1 MRFLAFILVLVAV
14 VAVCAFAQQPP
25 TYDTVANG
33 KTYQAV
39 AACDTVWSTTTKGAG
54 VAATK
59 WRGPIT
65 YYYPRSAGVW
75 GSKISMPTRWHMY
88 ARKPFRFKAI
98 YQSGDSSGIYHTF
111 ADSTQGAWYTAGEHG
126 NNFIEIFPVVY
137 TLNAQI
143 SQLRI
148 VPATSDTVYVVPQV
162 AR

>member
-1 MRFLAFILVLVAV
+1 MKLIAVILALVAV

-25 TYDTVANG
+25 TYDAVANG

-39 AACDTVWSTTTKGAG
+39 AARDTVWSTTTKAAG

-98 YQSGDSSGIYHTF
+98 YQSGDSSGIYHTLVDTL
-111 ADSTQGAWYTAGEHG
+111 AASRAGTLVAWSDV
-126 NNFIEIFPVVY
+126 FPVEYV
-137 TLNAQI
+137 LNAQI

-148 VPATSDTVYVVPQV
+148 VPANSDTVYVVPQV

>member
-1 MRFLAFILVLVAV
+1 MRFLVALILALVAV
-14 VAVCAFAQQPP
+14 LAIAAVAQQPP
-25 TYDTVANG
+25 TYDAVANG
-33 KTYQAV
+33 KTYQVV
-39 AACDTVWSTTTKGAG
+39 AARDTVWSTTTKGAL
-54 VAATK
+54 VSALK

-75 GSKISMPTRWHMY
+75 GSKISMPTRWHLY
-88 ARKPFRFKAI
+88 ARKPFNFKAI
-98 YQSGDSSGIYHTF
+98 YQSGDSSGIYHTNV
-111 ADSTQGAWYTAGEHG
+111 DTVSTERRGMMM
-126 NNFIEIFPVVY
+126 EIFPVAY

>member
-1 MRFLAFILVLVAV
+1 MRFLALILVLVAV
-14 VAVCAFAQQPP
+14 LAICAIAQQPP
-25 TYDTVANG
+25 VADAVANG

-39 AACDTVWSTTTKGAG
+39 AERDTVWSTTTKGAG

-75 GSKISMPTRWHMY
+75 GSKISMPTRWYMY
-88 ARKPFRFKAI
+88 ARKPFYFKAI
-98 YQSGDSSGIYHTF
+98 YQSGDSSGIYHTLVDTL
-111 ADSTQGAWYTAGEHG
+111 AAGRAGTLVAWS
-126 NNFIEIFPVVY
+126 NVFPVEY

-143 SQLRI
+143 SQLRLY
-148 VPATSDTVYVVPQV
+148 PTTSDTVYVVPQV

>member
-1 MRFLAFILVLVAV
+1 MKRFVALILVLVAV
-14 VAVCAFAQQPP
+14 LAVVAIAQQPP
-25 TYDTVANG
+25 TYDAVANG

-39 AACDTVWSTTTKGAG
+39 AARDTVWSTTTKGAG

-75 GSKISMPTRWHMY
+75 GSKISMPTRWYMY
-88 ARKPFRFKAI
+88 ARKPFNFKAI
-98 YQSGDSSGIYHTF
+98 YQSGDSSGIYHTLVDTLS
-111 ADSTQGAWYTAGEHG
+111 AGRAGTLVAWSDV
-126 NNFIEIFPVVY
+126 FPVAY

-143 SQLRI
+143 SQLRV